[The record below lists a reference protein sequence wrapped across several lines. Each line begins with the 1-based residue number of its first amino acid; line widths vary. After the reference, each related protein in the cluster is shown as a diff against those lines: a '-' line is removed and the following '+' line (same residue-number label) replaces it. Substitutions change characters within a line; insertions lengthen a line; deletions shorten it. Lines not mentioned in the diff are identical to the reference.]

1 MGRRRCLL
9 NASSV
14 GKSLSLFFFLS
25 SLTICGGNQSNLC
38 RAAQMLTDQE
48 LLKMLWVCPGSP
60 LQHCSDLSIFLCILW
75 KEKQNFH
82 IFPHQIPPKDN
93 KTCQLLTVGCI
104 FYNWHRNEKELENI
118 PKKIIHPD
126 DILLICVLG
135 INSYGGTRLYPNI
148 SSILLHPTIVLR
160 HTLALIQHWGKK
172 EQNRRHCVLRWGPN
186 DYHLG
191 RTASFERGGSHTT
204 LSQGCPSVC
213 LM

>member
-1 MGRRRCLL
+1 
-9 NASSV
+9 
-14 GKSLSLFFFLS
+14 
-25 SLTICGGNQSNLC
+25 
-38 RAAQMLTDQE
+38 MLTDQE

-60 LQHCSDLSIFLCILW
+60 LQHCSDLSIFLWILW

-160 HTLALIQHWGKK
+160 HTLALIQHSGEMIKDRVKHLRNHSNIWDLK
-172 EQNRRHCVLRWGPN
+172 EIYLAAMNKSHTDFPL
-186 DYHLG
+186 L
-191 RTASFERGGSHTT
+191 ASDVKPIDNIHTT
-204 LSQGCPSVC
+204 LGILWANKICSPFI
-213 LM
+213 LPFTPWLPKTE

>member
-1 MGRRRCLL
+1 
-9 NASSV
+9 
-14 GKSLSLFFFLS
+14 
-25 SLTICGGNQSNLC
+25 
-38 RAAQMLTDQE
+38 MLTDQE
-48 LLKMLWVCPGSP
+48 LLKMLWMCPEGP
-60 LQHCSDLSIFLCILW
+60 LHHSSDLFLFLWVLW

-82 IFPHQIPPKDN
+82 IIPHQILPKDN
-93 KTCQLLTVGCI
+93 KTCQLLTTGCI

-148 SSILLHPTIVLR
+148 SSVLLHPAVVLR
-160 HTLALIQHWGKK
+160 HTLALIQHWGQK
-172 EQNRRHCVLRWGPN
+172 QNKNTRHCVLRQGPN

-191 RTASFERGGSHTT
+191 KTASLEGGGPS
-204 LSQGCPSVC
+204 LSQGCPSVS